1 MRAPKLA
8 LTALALAALWAA
20 FPPAQSALAAKSSAA
35 LDCQQLLELYR
46 ACHGLGLQADSVRTC
61 QEASQDFVSRAET
74 KTGGKNPQATR
85 ALVEVVCATGCEDA
99 LSGQPPATVKEF
111 TEAFCD
117 TAPATKTQGG
127 RQ

>member
-1 MRAPKLA
+1 LGALLA
-8 LTALALAALWAA
+8 AVLSAQPALAAR
-20 FPPAQSALAAKSSAA
+20 SAA

-46 ACHGLGLQADSVRTC
+46 ACHHLGTQADSVRTC
-61 QEASQDFVSRAET
+61 QEASQDYVARAEA
-74 KTGGKNPQATR
+74 KTGSKNPQATR

-99 LSGQPPATVKEF
+99 VSGQPPATVNEF

-117 TAPATKTQGG
+117 PAPTTKPLGG